1 MFFELLHVYD
11 RGYSLI
17 VIPCTVQKHPSSV
30 RLLPP
35 PSPPPSS
42 QQSSCNYQRSSNGAQ
57 MSGTV
62 SVKSGSE
69 SNLQAAVA
77 NVGPVAVAV
86 DGANNAFRVSQEG
99 LYGGVF
105 NAIPEFLIRVP

>member
-1 MFFELLHVYD
+1 MYM
-11 RGYSLI
+11 I
-17 VIPCTVQKHPSSV
+17 VGIV
-30 RLLPP
+30 RLRFLVRCRSIHQVLDFYP
-35 PSPPPSS
+35 PPPSS

-99 LYGGVF
+99 LYRGVF